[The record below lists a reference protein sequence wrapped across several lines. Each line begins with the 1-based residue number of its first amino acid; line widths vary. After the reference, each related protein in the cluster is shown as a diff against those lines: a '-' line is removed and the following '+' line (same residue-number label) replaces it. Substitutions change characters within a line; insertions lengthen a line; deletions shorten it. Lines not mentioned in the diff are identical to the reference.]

1 MYTLMQITVFLNPTH
16 LPQVTIL
23 THLAKLEQCENKINQ
38 AHDRY
43 KRAGIKT
50 TIKNDED
57 GNSILELSM
66 ASEDSISYMF
76 CKKAIFYK

>member
-1 MYTLMQITVFLNPTH
+1 MYTLMQIIVFLNPKH
-16 LPQVTIL
+16 LPQFIITR
-23 THLAKLEQCENKINQ
+23 LAKLEQCENKINQ

-66 ASEDSISYMF
+66 SS
-76 CKKAIFYK
+76 

>member
-1 MYTLMQITVFLNPTH
+1 MQIVVFLNSTNV
-16 LPQVTIL
+16 PQVTLL
-23 THLAKLEQCENKINQ
+23 THLEKSEQCEKKIYQ

-43 KRAGIKT
+43 KSAGIET

-57 GNSILELSM
+57 GNSILELSI
-66 ASEDSISYMF
+66 ATEESISYML

>member
-1 MYTLMQITVFLNPTH
+1 MQIVVFLNSTNV
-16 LPQVTIL
+16 PQVTLL
-23 THLAKLEQCENKINQ
+23 THLAKSEQCEKKIYQ

-43 KRAGIKT
+43 KNAGIKT

-57 GNSILELSM
+57 GNSILELSI
-66 ASEDSISYMF
+66 ANEDSISYMF

>member
-1 MYTLMQITVFLNPTH
+1 MQIIVFLNSTDV
-16 LPQVTIL
+16 PQVTLL
-23 THLAKLEQCENKINQ
+23 THLEKLEQCENKINQ

-43 KRAGIKT
+43 KNAGIKT

-57 GNSILELSM
+57 GNSILELSI
-66 ASEDSISYMF
+66 ANEKSISYML